1 MPGELGAHPAARRRG
16 GRERLVPAGLAH
28 PARPEQQDL
37 GAGRAGG
44 LDGRH
49 QAVGDVDGPARV
61 AGDAEDARHPGRGA
75 DRERLPERADRTVFG
90 FRGVHRY
97 ASTAGAGGVVRVSGG
112 DRAMNIETA
121 LKEAMNIEGA
131 LGVALVDWESG
142 MPLGTLGGGKYL
154 DLDLAGAGNAEVVR
168 AKMRTMQSL
177 QLNDMIE
184 DILITL
190 GKQYHLI
197 RLMTNAD
204 GAQNMFLYL
213 ALDRS
218 KANLAL
224 ARHQL
229 MRIEGDLVI

>member
-1 MPGELGAHPAARRRG
+1 
-16 GRERLVPAGLAH
+16 
-28 PARPEQQDL
+28 
-37 GAGRAGG
+37 
-44 LDGRH
+44 
-49 QAVGDVDGPARV
+49 
-61 AGDAEDARHPGRGA
+61 
-75 DRERLPERADRTVFG
+75 
-90 FRGVHRY
+90 
-97 ASTAGAGGVVRVSGG
+97 
-112 DRAMNIETA
+112 MNIETA

-154 DLDLAGAGNAEVVR
+154 DLDLAGAGNTEVVR
-168 AKMRTMQSL
+168 AKMRTIQSH
-177 QLNDMIE
+177 QLNDIIE

-229 MRIEGDLVI
+229 KRIEGDLVI